1 MLLHEGDNVAARLTT
16 ETVEDLLLDRDGE
29 GGRFFIV
36 KRTEPLVIP
45 ASRAQRD
52 AALGD
57 DFDNIAPAPNFI
69 NRFAGNLG
77 SCTRLV
83 HGEFAPLLGLLL

>member
-16 ETVEDLLLDRDGE
+16 ETVENLLLHRDGE

-45 ASRAQRD
+45 AGRAQRD
-52 AALGD
+52 ATLGD
-57 DFDNIAPAPNFI
+57 DFDNIASAPNFI
-69 NRFAGNLG
+69 NRFSGNLDFW
-77 SCTRLV
+77 TRSV
-83 HGEFAPLLGLLL
+83 HGEFAPLLGSLL